1 MKHRLPK
8 AESSTS
14 RIGSKSPM
22 EQAELLIDENKSD
35 ARPDAEPKR
44 SGPPPLP
51 VPVPPETPVNEP
63 PSAETGATVENDS
76 YGFIVD
82 TPGAEAKPNG
92 DEAPVEIEPRRA
104 TPPPLPAFS
113 RIDSPTPP
121 PLPLR
126 MPPPLPFVSEEKPV
140 FAAGGSLVAE
150 TPPASEVVPAIIDET
165 PATAEPIPVIAEN
178 TPTGPEPLPAVVEEM
193 PAMSDPSSI
202 ENAPASLEPVPG
214 SVEILKLT
222 KDTTPITVEEE
233 VEAPEPADVPVSPAP
248 PPLFTPKPIL
258 VAEAVAESNGQHAPY
273 LIQTQGLVKQYGGR
287 RVVNGV
293 DIHVRAGEVVGL
305 LGKNGAGKTTTFY
318 MIVGLVPPTLGHVF
332 MGDEDVTHMPMYR
345 RARRG
350 IGYLPQEESI
360 FRKLTVEEN
369 LLAILETLPMT
380 EDEREI
386 RCDELLKDF
395 GLEHVRENVA
405 ITLSGGEKRR
415 VTIARALVTSP
426 SLLLL
431 DEPFSGV
438 DPMAVHDIQEIILHL
453 KERGLGVL
461 ITDHNVRET
470 LSVVD
475 RAYIIDEGRVL
486 SEGTREFLLNDP
498 IAREIYL
505 GHRFSM

>member
-8 AESSTS
+8 PRASKKKNSETTKFNQPDLIEDGTNVSGTESTAEAVSTTTPAIDKS
-14 RIGSKSPM
+14 DFPMNEAITAFEPDAKSPFP
-22 EQAELLIDENKSD
+22 AEN
-35 ARPDAEPKR
+35 
-44 SGPPPLP
+44 GPVVTETDDSSAFLTDPES
-51 VPVPPETPVNEP
+51 VPGT
-63 PSAETGATVENDS
+63 DS
-76 YGFIVD
+76 KKKK
-82 TPGAEAKPNG
+82 A
-92 DEAPVEIEPRRA
+92 
-104 TPPPLPAFS
+104 
-113 RIDSPTPP
+113 
-121 PLPLR
+121 
-126 MPPPLPFVSEEKPV
+126 MPPPLPERGTEH
-140 FAAGGSLVAE
+140 LV
-150 TPPASEVVPAIIDET
+150 TPGFE
-165 PATAEPIPVIAEN
+165 
-178 TPTGPEPLPAVVEEM
+178 
-193 PAMSDPSSI
+193 
-202 ENAPASLEPVPG
+202 
-214 SVEILKLT
+214 
-222 KDTTPITVEEE
+222 
-233 VEAPEPADVPVSPAP
+233 
-248 PPLFTPKPIL
+248 
-258 VAEAVAESNGQHAPY
+258 HAPF
-273 LIQTQGLVKQYGGR
+273 LIQTQGLVKEYSGR

-318 MIVGLVPPTLGHVF
+318 MIVGLVTPNVGHVY

-380 EDEREI
+380 EDERDA

-415 VTIARALVTSP
+415 VTIARALVTNP

-486 SEGTREFLLNDP
+486 SEGSREFLLNDP

>member
-8 AESSTS
+8 AKSSTS
-14 RIGSKSPM
+14 RIENQPGM
-22 EQAELLIDENKSD
+22 EQTEMLIEEKMLETPPDSVP
-35 ARPDAEPKR
+35 ARR
-44 SGPPPLP
+44 GPPPLP
-51 VPVPPETPVNEP
+51 VTVLPATPVHETHATDPNDAGLTALSQSSANAPEEP
-63 PSAETGATVENDS
+63 SSIGGDS
-76 YGFIVD
+76 NGFLVD
-82 TPGAEAKPNG
+82 TPPAEIKPRPATPPPLPG
-92 DEAPVEIEPRRA
+92 KTFRA
-104 TPPPLPAFS
+104 TPPPLPA
-113 RIDSPTPP
+113 RRPP
-121 PLPLR
+121 PLPQPTEIRPDLDR
-126 MPPPLPFVSEEKPV
+126 ATPPANEENPTVAPTAEEDGENPRALTEAAQLAASEPSDVYDRERVASGPPPLLSPRPM
-140 FAAGGSLVAE
+140 LV
-150 TPPASEVVPAIIDET
+150 DD
-165 PATAEPIPVIAEN
+165 IP
-178 TPTGPEPLPAVVEEM
+178 L
-193 PAMSDPSSI
+193 D
-202 ENAPASLEPVPG
+202 
-214 SVEILKLT
+214 
-222 KDTTPITVEEE
+222 
-233 VEAPEPADVPVSPAP
+233 
-248 PPLFTPKPIL
+248 
-258 VAEAVAESNGQHAPY
+258 HAPL
-273 LIQTQGLVKQYGGR
+273 LIRTQGLVKQYGGR

-293 DIHVRAGEVVGL
+293 DIHVSAGEVVGL

-318 MIVGLVPPTLGHVF
+318 MIVGLVAPTQGHVF
-332 MGDEDVTHMPMYR
+332 MGDEDVTRMPMYR

-395 GLEHVRENVA
+395 GLEHVRENLA

-415 VTIARALVTSP
+415 VTIARALVASP
-426 SLLLL
+426 TLLLL

-486 SEGTREFLLNDP
+486 SEGSREFLLNDP
-498 IAREIYL
+498 VAREIYL